1 MLVRN
6 LFLCLP
12 TPAFVAVVGHKSS
25 GKTILFRVLTGQLA
39 CKGSVRLHD
48 HEVRDLRR
56 ATTASL
62 LGYLPQ
68 RSSLDF
74 AIAVR
79 ELVVMGRYR
88 H

>member
-1 MLVRN
+1 M
-6 LFLCLP
+6 
-12 TPAFVAVVGHKSS
+12 AVLGHNSS

-39 CKGSVRLHD
+39 YKGSVRLHD

-56 ATTASL
+56 ATTAGL

-68 RSSLDF
+68 HGSLGF

-79 ELVVMGRYR
+79 ELVVMGR
-88 H
+88 